1 MEYHGK
7 RIKKIDSTPDHNKD
21 TVAFY
26 YEDGTMEIIKR
37 TTVKINL
44 ENGNHITTRINCTSE
59 EACNYYKIGSYIN
72 IGTTADD
79 MQKIKSL
86 EFIYD

>member
-1 MEYHGK
+1 M
-7 RIKKIDSTPDHNKD
+7 
-21 TVAFY
+21 
-26 YEDGTMEIIKR
+26 

-44 ENGNHITTRINCTSE
+44 ENGDHITTRINCTPE
-59 EACNYYKIGSYIN
+59 EARNYYRIGSYIN
-72 IGTTADD
+72 IGTVADD

>member
-7 RIKKIDSTPDHNKD
+7 RIKKIDSAPDHNKD

-26 YEDGTMEIIKR
+26 YEDGTMEIIKK

-44 ENGNHITTRINCTSE
+44 ENGNYFITQINCTPE
-59 EACNYYKIGSYIN
+59 EACNYYKIGSCVNMGDEY
-72 IGTTADD
+72 DD
-79 MQKIKSL
+79 VQKIKSL

>member
-1 MEYHGK
+1 M
-7 RIKKIDSTPDHNKD
+7 
-21 TVAFY
+21 
-26 YEDGTMEIIKR
+26 

-44 ENGNHITTRINCTSE
+44 ENGDYFITRINCTPE
-59 EACNYYKIGSYIN
+59 ETCNYYRISSCIN
-72 IGTTADD
+72 VGTVADN

>member
-1 MEYHGK
+1 M
-7 RIKKIDSTPDHNKD
+7 
-21 TVAFY
+21 
-26 YEDGTMEIIKR
+26 

-44 ENGNHITTRINCTSE
+44 ENGDHITTRINCTPE
-59 EACNYYKIGSYIN
+59 KACNYYRIGSYIN

-86 EFIYD
+86 EFIY

>member
-1 MEYHGK
+1 M
-7 RIKKIDSTPDHNKD
+7 
-21 TVAFY
+21 
-26 YEDGTMEIIKR
+26 

-44 ENGNHITTRINCTSE
+44 ENGDHITTRINCTPE
-59 EACNYYKIGSYIN
+59 EACDYYRIGSYIN
-72 IGTTADD
+72 IGTVADD

>member
-1 MEYHGK
+1 M
-7 RIKKIDSTPDHNKD
+7 
-21 TVAFY
+21 
-26 YEDGTMEIIKR
+26 

-44 ENGNHITTRINCTSE
+44 ENGDHIITRINCTPE
-59 EACNYYKIGSYIN
+59 EACNYYRIGSYIN
-72 IGTTADD
+72 IGTVTDD